1 MAFSSQSR
9 TSRATSF
16 LHNSSVSYS
25 IVQAPARADT
35 GEVYDGLR
43 LLARVDGSDRVGHQI
58 YSADMAATVRTDG
71 DGPGGA
77 TGLYLIGDVIR
88 RLTVREAART
98 HSIDE
103 TTTDEMFRFLS
114 ENAFLDAENESF
126 RFVGNSIPVMTL
138 DAVLSHI
145 LSILRW

>member
-1 MAFSSQSR
+1 MALDCWLGLTVQIGLAIRYIRPTWRRPFER
-9 TSRATSF
+9 TETDPVVQRVYTS
-16 LHNSSVSYS
+16 
-25 IVQAPARADT
+25 
-35 GEVYDGLR
+35 
-43 LLARVDGSDRVGHQI
+43 
-58 YSADMAATVRTDG
+58 
-71 DGPGGA
+71 
-77 TGLYLIGDVIR
+77 IGDVIR

-114 ENAFLDAENESF
+114 ENPFLDAEKEAF

-138 DAVLSHI
+138 DAALSHI